1 MIRMLGPVWRLSIN
15 SRSLS
20 VEPGFNPTLLGGS
33 SFNGCDMGG
42 KFHLRASS
50 LKPEAT
56 EEGGT

>member
-20 VEPGFNPTLLGGS
+20 VEPGFDPTLLGGS

-42 KFHLRASS
+42 NFYLWTSS

-56 EEGGT
+56 EERGT